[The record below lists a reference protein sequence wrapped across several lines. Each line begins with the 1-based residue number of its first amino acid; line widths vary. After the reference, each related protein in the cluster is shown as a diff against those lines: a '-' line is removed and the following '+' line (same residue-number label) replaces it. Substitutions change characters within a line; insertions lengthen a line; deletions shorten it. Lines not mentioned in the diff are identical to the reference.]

1 MSWSHTRWQPGR
13 APDLADYPGLL
24 AQCEELY
31 ASVCFDAESWSDS
44 DLADWIDGLA
54 ASADMD
60 KEIGRELRRI
70 VRAAQK
76 LRDFWLAPVPGRP
89 PDHGDWRTRV
99 DIGLGV
105 KAWRPLLALARL
117 GLSRDPDEELY
128 EDVKD
133 RFRVVTGD
141 SWMEDVAFDEWLAD
155 HRA

>member
-1 MSWSHTRWQPGR
+1 VSWRRFLGLT
-13 APDLADYPGLL
+13 DYAGLL

-31 ASVCFDAESWSDS
+31 AAVCFDAEAWSDS
-44 DLADWIDGLA
+44 ALADWIEALA
-54 ASADMD
+54 SSSYVD

-76 LRDFWLAPVPGRP
+76 LRDFWLAPAAGRP

-105 KAWRPLLALARL
+105 KAWRPLLAMARL
-117 GLSRDPDEELY
+117 GLSRAPGEELFA
-128 EDVKD
+128 DVKE
-133 RFRVVTGD
+133 RFRVVTGER
-141 SWMEDVAFDEWLAD
+141 WMEGVDFDDWLAD